1 MLLRS
6 LSQEE
11 AVRQKGKEGYVSL
24 QSSSMNEQPKTVE
37 ASKKEVLHPEESIT
51 TLLLIRHGHT
61 RMTEEG
67 RLYSDPEAELTDE
80 GLKQSKAL
88 AEWLMS
94 RPPDVVLSST
104 AKRVVATAESIS
116 GQTNIPILRVE
127 DLNEWHVGN
136 WEGRTYLDL
145 KKNSP
150 DEYKAWTA
158 DPIRMRPPG
167 GESIEDMYERT
178 KSRIAEIIEQYD
190 GKRVAL
196 VTHAGIVRSVLVH
209 ALGMPLD
216 NFWRISIPVGTVSKV
231 DFSKSFATVHFMAMR
246 PGADEV

>member
-1 MLLRS
+1 MTDKAKS
-6 LSQEE
+6 EIACAKSASQ
-11 AVRQKGKEGYVSL
+11 SD
-24 QSSSMNEQPKTVE
+24 SSSKTD
-37 ASKKEVLHPEESIT
+37 ASANTTSQADSAKKEVLHPEESIT

-104 AKRVVATAESIS
+104 AKRVFATAEAIS
-116 GQTNIPILRVE
+116 GQTNLPILRAE
-127 DLNEWHVGN
+127 GLNEWHVGD

-150 DEYKAWTA
+150 VEYKAWTA
-158 DPIRMRPPG
+158 DPIRMRHPS
-167 GESIEDMYERT
+167 GESIEDMYVRT
-178 KSRIAEIIEQYD
+178 NQRISEIIEQYD
-190 GKRVAL
+190 GKRIAL
-196 VTHAGIVRSVLVH
+196 VTHAGIVRSVIVH

-231 DFSKSFATVHFMAMR
+231 DISKSFATVHFMAMR

>member
-1 MLLRS
+1 
-6 LSQEE
+6 
-11 AVRQKGKEGYVSL
+11 VSADSKAKSANTNKVESV
-24 QSSSMNEQPKTVE
+24 SSDKTASA

-61 RMTEEG
+61 RATEEG
-67 RLYSDPEAELTDE
+67 RLYTDPEAALTDE

-94 RPPDVVLSST
+94 RPPDVILSST

-116 GQTNIPILRVE
+116 GQTNLKIIRVE
-127 DLNEWHVGN
+127 DLNEWHVGD

-145 KKNSP
+145 KKNDP
-150 DEYKAWTA
+150 EDYKRWTA

-178 KSRIAEIIEQYD
+178 KQRIAELIDQYE

-196 VTHAGIVRSVLVH
+196 VTHAGIVRSVIVH

>member
-1 MLLRS
+1 M
-6 LSQEE
+6 SQTD
-11 AVRQKGKEGYVSL
+11 S
-24 QSSSMNEQPKTVE
+24 
-37 ASKKEVLHPEESIT
+37 SKKEVLHPEESIT

-61 RMTEEG
+61 RATEEG
-67 RLYSDPEAELTDE
+67 RLYTDPEAQLTDE
-80 GLKQSKAL
+80 GRKQSKAL
-88 AEWLMS
+88 AHWLMS
-94 RPPDVVLSST
+94 RPPDVILSST

-116 GQTNIPILRVE
+116 AQTDLPILRVE
-127 DLNEWHVGN
+127 DLNEWHVGD

-145 KKNSP
+145 KKNNP
-150 DEYKAWTA
+150 DEYYQWTA

-178 KSRIAEIIEQYD
+178 KRVIAEVVEKYD
-190 GKRVAL
+190 GKRIAL
-196 VTHAGIVRSVLVH
+196 VTHAGIVRSVICD

-231 DFSKSFATVHFMAMR
+231 DISKTFATVHFMSMR